1 MSEKQGIYF
10 PGKKSTGHE
19 STSGCA
25 GQGMWA
31 RLVSPCQQALEQP
44 GSPATEP
51 LCQHT
56 LSQGTV
62 GAASTTEAEQAQ
74 ALRKALQ

>member
-1 MSEKQGIYF
+1 MKAPLAAQDR
-10 PGKKSTGHE
+10 
-19 STSGCA
+19 GC
-25 GQGMWA
+25 GQGWCA
-31 RLVSPCQQALEQP
+31 RCQQALEQP